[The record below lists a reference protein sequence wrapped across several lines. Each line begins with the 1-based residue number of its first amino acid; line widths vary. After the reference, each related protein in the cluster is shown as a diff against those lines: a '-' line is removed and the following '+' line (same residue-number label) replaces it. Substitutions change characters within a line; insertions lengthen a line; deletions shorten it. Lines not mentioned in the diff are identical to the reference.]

1 MSARTITLVIY
12 ADPEKSGA
20 TAEALRMG
28 MGLGVG
34 ERTLNVVLM
43 GPAAKVLTDEV
54 DELVDGEMIENH
66 LDVYADWDATFHV
79 DRAAIDEYDIG
90 DDSPVEVAP
99 ATAADVARL
108 MADAE
113 QVMVFP

>member
-1 MSARTITLVIY
+1 MAAESITLVIY
-12 ADPEKSGA
+12 SDPAKSGA

-43 GPAAKVLTDEV
+43 GPAAQVLTDEV
-54 DELVDGEMIENH
+54 DDLVDGEMIENH
-66 LDVYADWDATFHV
+66 LDVYADWGATFHV
-79 DRAAIDEYDIG
+79 DPAAMDEYGIG
-90 DDSPVEVAP
+90 DDSPVDVVP

-108 MADAE
+108 MAGAA